1 MFTVGTSSTGSFSVA
16 TKTVRT
22 LRELRTKR
30 KGQPVYV
37 LGHLENRK
45 GSEATFESFNV
56 RLGVVKFEDGETV
69 GYDPVELL
77 LPTEIDDKGVAYF
90 EIRTCATCQQPF
102 VLTSEEYNADVE
114 PTTCPECSTD

>member
-1 MFTVGTSSTGSFSVA
+1 MFTVGTSTTGSFSVA
-16 TKTVRT
+16 TKNVRT
-22 LRELRTKR
+22 LRDLRTKC

-37 LGHLENRK
+37 LGHLEERK
-45 GSEATFESFNV
+45 GSEATFEMFNV
-56 RLGVVKFEDGETV
+56 RLGVVKFADGETV

-102 VLTSEEYNADVE
+102 VLTSEEYNAEAE
-114 PTTCPECSTD
+114 PTSCPECSLS

>member
-1 MFTVGTSSTGSFSVA
+1 MLTFGTSTTGSFAVA
-16 TKTVRT
+16 SPGVRT

-37 LGHLENRK
+37 VGHMEERK
-45 GSEATFESFNV
+45 GSEATFELFNV
-56 RLGVVKFEDGETV
+56 RLGVVKFTDGAMI

-90 EIRTCATCQQPF
+90 EIRTCTSCQQLFP
-102 VLTSEEYNADVE
+102 LTSDEYNADVE
-114 PTTCPECSTD
+114 PTTCPDCAA